1 MTSAIPFMRTTA
13 SWIRKLMSAGRSL
26 LRTLSGTIGRVT
38 PNEAFV
44 ESRKLRVHPC
54 EVEISSRSHLEQ
66 EPWPDEPSHFYLKH
80 HAQIASFE
88 IDNLL
93 YKSVC
98 FTKAYH
104 FACVSHKGM
113 VSQCTQHFIT
123 YMRILFTLS
132 KNYVCIFSIKKTETQ
147 QRTLLY
153 SMRRY
158 ISTLRDDL
166 LTCNNI
172 SQYVVTM
179 FNNMSVVALYILF
192 KTFRE
197 QPLSAWPG
205 QVTRNSLTKL
215 RKEKPILWGY
225 FSMWEEE
232 HHKQRG

>member
-1 MTSAIPFMRTTA
+1 MTWPKFPLPFVFRSLLTGVLFISLCCLCLSTVAGDWRSLSECALVCGTVRCFCSPSPSCSHPRLFFRQGSRIEEMTSAIPFMRTTA

-113 VSQCTQHFIT
+113 VSQ
-123 YMRILFTLS
+123 
-132 KNYVCIFSIKKTETQ
+132 
-147 QRTLLY
+147 RT
-153 SMRRY
+153 
-158 ISTLRDDL
+158 
-166 LTCNNI
+166 
-172 SQYVVTM
+172 
-179 FNNMSVVALYILF
+179 
-192 KTFRE
+192 
-197 QPLSAWPG
+197 
-205 QVTRNSLTKL
+205 
-215 RKEKPILWGY
+215 
-225 FSMWEEE
+225 
-232 HHKQRG
+232 